1 MISEAIKWGEFV
13 KLSHTVFAMPF
24 ALASM
29 ALAAKETRGWPG
41 WKLFLLIVGAV
52 LTARTCA
59 MSFNRIVDRKFDA
72 QNPRTAKRHLP
83 AGKISLFSAWALF
96 VASAAAFI
104 VISYSIN
111 RACFFLS
118 PVALAVVCFYSLT
131 KRFTD
136 FTHIYLGI
144 ALALAP
150 IGSWLAVR
158 GQLHIAPMVL
168 AMAVVCW
175 LVGFDIIYAL
185 QDYEF
190 DRTHGLHSLVVRW
203 GPKNALQFSFL
214 VHLLMWGLL
223 TIFGLFSR
231 LWIPYFV
238 ALLLILVSL
247 LLEHWIARRRSLK
260 WINVA
265 FFRLNAVVSIVF
277 LVGTVVSIAFPFF
290 RAPVGVTIPYW
301 M

>member
-1 MISEAIKWGEFV
+1 MISEAVKWGEFV

-29 ALAAKETRGWPG
+29 ALAARATRGWPG
-41 WKLFLLIVGAV
+41 WKLFLLIIAAV
-52 LTARTCA
+52 VTARTCA
-59 MSFNRIVDRKFDA
+59 MAFNRIIDRKFDA
-72 QNPRTAKRHLP
+72 ENPRTAERHLP
-83 AGKISLFSAWALF
+83 ARKISLASAWTLCILSGVAF
-96 VASAAAFI
+96 VAISFAINWVCFI
-104 VISYSIN
+104 
-111 RACFFLS
+111 LS

-158 GQLHIAPMVL
+158 GQLHVAPVVL

-175 LVGFDIIYAL
+175 LVGFDIIYAI
-185 QDYEF
+185 QDYDF

-223 TIFGLFSR
+223 AIYGLFSR
-231 LWIPYFV
+231 FWIPYFV
-238 ALLLILVSL
+238 ALLIILVSL

-277 LVGTVVSIAFPFF
+277 LVGTVVSIAFPWF
-290 RAPVGVTIPYW
+290 RAPVGVRIPYW